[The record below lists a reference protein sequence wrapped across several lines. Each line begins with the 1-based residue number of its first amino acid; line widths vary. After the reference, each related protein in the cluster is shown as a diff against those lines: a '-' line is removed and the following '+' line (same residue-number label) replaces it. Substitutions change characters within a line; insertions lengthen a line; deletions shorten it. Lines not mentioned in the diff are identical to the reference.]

1 MTLVN
6 NFCCGCKKDPHREY
20 KKNMNPRSISRK
32 RAGPPIRG
40 VEAVSHLSVKNHA
53 TNLAFFRLRT
63 GHLIPPSVTYP
74 RVILL
79 ADVQMLCEW
88 INLLFSKEEV
98 VNVLFDHQKMAVV
111 NAQMDAVAITNY
123 PKQINPHLHFVAVK

>member
-1 MTLVN
+1 M
-6 NFCCGCKKDPHREY
+6 
-20 KKNMNPRSISRK
+20 
-32 RAGPPIRG
+32 
-40 VEAVSHLSVKNHA
+40 
-53 TNLAFFRLRT
+53 
-63 GHLIPPSVTYP
+63 IPPSVTYP